1 MVVKLNG
8 INKSFDDLP
17 VLKNLTLKIDKGEM
31 VAIVG
36 HSGSGKST
44 LLNIM
49 GLLEKK
55 TSGDLEVLGNLNVK
69 PFSRKGIKLLRNHI
83 GFLFQNYALLDD
95 KTVEYNLAIAVDK
108 GFCRVSVDD
117 INKSL
122 KIVGL
127 EGFNNK
133 KIYQCSGGEQQRVA
147 IARLLLKKSSL
158 IFADEPTGS
167 LDEDNRNSIVEL
179 LKNLNQEGKTIVV
192 VTHDPYVALQ
202 CHRAINLDQFNT

>member
-179 LKNLNQEGKTIVV
+179 LKSLNQEGKTIVV
-192 VTHDPYVALQ
+192 VTHDPNVASQ
-202 CHRAINLDQFNT
+202 CHRVINLDRFNT

>member
-133 KIYQCSGGEQQRVA
+133 NIYQCSGGEQQRVA

-192 VTHDPYVALQ
+192 VTHDPYVASQ
-202 CHRAINLDQFNT
+202 CHRVINLDRFNT

>member
-55 TSGDLEVLGNLNVK
+55 TSGDLEVLGSLNVK

-192 VTHDPYVALQ
+192 VTHDPYVASQ
-202 CHRAINLDQFNT
+202 CHRVINLDRFNT

>member
-8 INKSFDDLP
+8 INKSFYYLP

-55 TSGDLEVLGNLNVK
+55 TSGDLEVLGSLNVK

-167 LDEDNRNSIVEL
+167 LDEDKRNSIVEL

-192 VTHDPYVALQ
+192 VTHDPYVASQ
-202 CHRAINLDQFNT
+202 CHRVINLDRFNT

>member
-17 VLKNLTLKIDKGEM
+17 VLKNLTLKIEKGEM

-117 INKSL
+117 INKSW

-167 LDEDNRNSIVEL
+167 LDEDNRDSIVEL
-179 LKNLNQEGKTIVV
+179 LKNLNQDGKTIVV
-192 VTHDPYVALQ
+192 VTHYPYVASQ
-202 CHRAINLDQFNT
+202 CHRVINLDRFNT

>member
-192 VTHDPYVALQ
+192 ITHDPYVASQ
-202 CHRAINLDQFNT
+202 CHRVINLDRFNT

>member
-133 KIYQCSGGEQQRVA
+133 KIYQCSGGEQPRVA

-192 VTHDPYVALQ
+192 VTHDPYVASQ
-202 CHRAINLDQFNT
+202 CHRVINLDRFNT

>member
-192 VTHDPYVALQ
+192 VTHDPYVASQ
-202 CHRAINLDQFNT
+202 CHRVINLDRFNT

>member
-55 TSGDLEVLGNLNVK
+55 TSGDLEVLGSLNVK

-167 LDEDNRNSIVEL
+167 LDEDNRDSIVEL

-192 VTHDPYVALQ
+192 VTHDPYVASQ
-202 CHRAINLDQFNT
+202 CHRVINLDRFNT